1 METAVYFVD
10 RDMIIIKD
18 TAAELLDSL
27 AGFKLSYIDKWG
39 DLKNA

>member
-10 RDMIIIKD
+10 RDMILIKD
-18 TAAELLDSL
+18 KAAELLDSL
-27 AGFKLSYIDKWG
+27 TGFKLSCIDKWG